1 MPKTKSSIS
10 IDKQEA
16 GRIEAWR
23 IMMYQEIEVYH
34 KDTSPEL
41 QAIENNVIQAFKD
54 IKVHEIKLEE
64 TPDPKEKN
72 RSTIK
77 FSRKFIKE
85 NERCTRQ

>member
-1 MPKTKSSIS
+1 MFGRKAKQILETMPKTKSSIS

-34 KDTSPEL
+34 KDTIPQL

-54 IKVHEIKLEE
+54 LKVHEIKLEE
-64 TPDPKEKN
+64 TPDPKREEQIYK
-72 RSTIK
+72 
-77 FSRKFIKE
+77 
-85 NERCTRQ
+85 